1 MVALRPHGKG
11 KGPKPPRRHV
21 RIRKLRLLLL
31 LVGLGLLAGV
41 STVFGMMMAV
51 ASDLPKL
58 ELTTARN
65 SHLTDMQGHDLGLL
79 TGSQK
84 RLFLK
89 ESEIAPVM
97 KHAIIAIEDRR
108 FYTNEGVD
116 LRGIGR
122 AFYQDVI
129 QKRVVQGGSTIT
141 QQLVKNALAAQDD
154 RTLFQK
160 LREAALAYHL
170 THQWSKEKILNN
182 YLNTIYFG
190 NGAYG
195 VEAAARTYFQS
206 FHPGCDV
213 KGDEKCASDLAPQDA
228 ALLAGMVSSP
238 SAYDPIAHP
247 QASLQRRNVVLQ
259 RMFEQHFL
267 TQAQYDFARGQPLPE
282 RGDLQ
287 PPAED
292 TAYPYFT
299 SWIKQQVVDRLGGG
313 QEGARRAFEGG
324 LTVQT
329 TIDSD
334 LQDAAEAAVQQW
346 LPNTD
351 GPRASVVAI
360 ENGTGKVRAMVGGDD
375 YSTAPFNLATQGAR
389 QPGSAIKPFIL
400 AEALRQGISPNSV
413 WASHKLEINVPHS
426 KEIFTVNNYEGAYS
440 GSTTLARAITF
451 SDNSV
456 FAQVGI
462 KVGTRRIARL
472 AERMGIRS
480 HVSRN
485 YAMTLGGLKDGV
497 SPMDMAHAYETFA
510 SGGDLIY
517 GTLSP
522 GAENTREEVAP
533 GPVGIERI
541 TKRDDGKSVPIEL
554 PNGEDA
560 VNRKERRNVLEHS
573 VATEVGSLLQGVVR
587 DGTGTRAQVAGT
599 VIAGKTGT
607 TEGYGDA
614 WFVGWSPQYT
624 VAVWVGYPNEFKSM
638 KTEYQGQAG
647 GRRHL
652 PGGHLPDLHGVRA
665 ADPPAQGRRDGRR
678 RDADDDRP
686 GAGRDRRAHGAA
698 DDDRPRP
705 DDADR
710 ARAGADADAGAHR
723 SARRDGAARRRRGA
737 GSHAALGRPGPRHA
751 ARPLHAEPPRQL
763 RRLGDPDPRPDDDL
777 DVLPAGRRRLDRHRP
792 DRKVGRVVLERDAER
807 LCELARARA
816 QVLEPLE
823 AAALAHVLDALQRLE
838 RAEQHRRPHALGLGH
853 GVEQRVDP
861 VRAVHV
867 GAPRRPEQRRRALG
881 ETDVG
886 VAGGLGLVVGLG
898 LDDHARRVAVPH
910 DAAEQRPGHLHH
922 GAVVERVRERQ
933 ACSSSSA
940 RACASCSRT
949 RSCAVPPSEILD
961 SSQDCCSS
969 TT

>member
-1 MVALRPHGKG
+1 MSDHERTTDPHVGAPNGDAGNGATVVALRPHGKG
-11 KGPKPPRRHV
+11 KEPKPPRRRV
-21 RIRKLRLLLL
+21 RIRKLRLLVLL
-31 LVGLGLLAGV
+31 LGLGILAAV

-65 SHLTDMQGHDLGLL
+65 SHLTDMHGHDLGLL
-79 TGSQK
+79 TGNQK
-84 RLFLK
+84 RLFLR
-89 ESEIAPVM
+89 EDQIAPVM

-122 AFYQDVI
+122 AFFQDVI
-129 QKRVVQGGSTIT
+129 QKKVVQGGSTIT

-195 VEAAARTYFQS
+195 IEAAARTYFQAK
-206 FHPGCDV
+206 HPGCDV
-213 KGDEKCASDLAPQDA
+213 TGDKVCASDLAPEDA

-238 SAYDPIAHP
+238 TAYDPIAHP
-247 QASLQRRNVVLQ
+247 QAATERRNLVLQ
-259 RMFEQHFL
+259 RMLEQRFL
-267 TQAQYDFARGQPLPE
+267 TQSQYDTAKAQPVPDQ
-282 RGDLQ
+282 GDLQ

-292 TAYPYFT
+292 TKYPYFT

-329 TIDSD
+329 TIDGD
-334 LQDAAEAAVQQW
+334 LQDAADAAIRQW
-346 LPNTD
+346 LPNPD
-351 GPRASVVAI
+351 GPRAALVAI
-360 ENGTGKVRAMVGGDD
+360 ENSSGKVRAMVGGDD
-375 YSTAPFNLATQGAR
+375 YNNAPFNLATQGQR

-462 KVGTRRIARL
+462 KVGTRKVAAL
-472 AERMGIRS
+472 AERMGIRTKVS
-480 HVSRN
+480 HN
-485 YAMTLGGLKDGV
+485 YAMTLGGLKRGLT
-497 SPMDMAHAYETFA
+497 PLDMAHAYETFA

-517 GTLSP
+517 GSLSP
-522 GAENTREEVAP
+522 GADNGRNQTAP

-541 TKRDDGKSVPIEL
+541 TSRQDGKAKPIEL
-554 PNGEDA
+554 PSGEAA
-560 VNRKERRNVLEHS
+560 VNRKQRRNVLEHS

-587 DGTGTRAQVAGT
+587 YGTGTRAQVAGT

-638 KTEYQGQAG
+638 KTEYNGQ
-647 GRRHL
+647 
-652 PGGHLPDLHGVRA
+652 P
-665 ADPPAQGRRDGRR
+665 
-678 RDADDDRP
+678 
-686 GAGRDRRAHGAA
+686 
-698 DDDRPRP
+698 
-705 DDADR
+705 
-710 ARAGADADAGAHR
+710 
-723 SARRDGAARRRRGA
+723 
-737 GSHAALGRPGPRHA
+737 
-751 ARPLHAEPPRQL
+751 
-763 RRLGDPDPRPDDDL
+763 
-777 DVLPAGRRRLDRHRP
+777 
-792 DRKVGRVVLERDAER
+792 
-807 LCELARARA
+807 
-816 QVLEPLE
+816 
-823 AAALAHVLDALQRLE
+823 
-838 RAEQHRRPHALGLGH
+838 
-853 GVEQRVDP
+853 
-861 VRAVHV
+861 
-867 GAPRRPEQRRRALG
+867 
-881 ETDVG
+881 
-886 VAGGLGLVVGLG
+886 VAGGTYPAGIFQTFMGSALRIHPPKKEEDATPTTTPTAPEPGATAAPTAAPTEAPDTGG
-898 LDDHARRVAVPH
+898 ATPPAPTPAPTQTPVPTTPPTTP
-910 DAAEQRPGHLHH
+910 APG
-922 GAVVERVRERQ
+922 GDQ
-933 ACSSSSA
+933 AP
-940 RACASCSRT
+940 T
-949 RSCAVPPSEILD
+949 G
-961 SSQDCCSS
+961 QG
-969 TT
+969 

>member
-1 MVALRPHGKG
+1 
-11 KGPKPPRRHV
+11 
-21 RIRKLRLLLL
+21 
-31 LVGLGLLAGV
+31 
-41 STVFGMMMAV
+41 
-51 ASDLPKL
+51 
-58 ELTTARN
+58 
-65 SHLTDMQGHDLGLL
+65 
-79 TGSQK
+79 
-84 RLFLK
+84 
-89 ESEIAPVM
+89 M

-129 QKRVVQGGSTIT
+129 QKKVVQGGSTIT

-195 VEAAARTYFQS
+195 DRGGRAHVLPAQPPGLRRPRRQGLRLATSRRRRRRCWRGWSPRRARTTRS
-206 FHPGCDV
+206 RTRRRRRRAATSCCSGCSSR
-213 KGDEKCASDLAPQDA
+213 AS
-228 ALLAGMVSSP
+228 SRSRSTRRRRRSRSP
-238 SAYDPIAHP
+238 TRATCS
-247 QASLQRRNVVLQ
+247 RRP
-259 RMFEQHFL
+259 RRP
-267 TQAQYDFARGQPLPE
+267 T
-282 RGDLQ
+282 
-287 PPAED
+287 
-292 TAYPYFT
+292 YPYFT

-313 QEGARRAFEGG
+313 QEGARQAFEGG

-329 TIDSD
+329 TIDGD
-334 LQDAAEAAVQQW
+334 LQEAAEAAVNQW

-351 GPRASVVAI
+351 GPRASLVAI
-360 ENGTGKVRAMVGGDD
+360 ENGSGKVRAMVGGDD
-375 YSTAPFNLATQGAR
+375 YNTAPFNLATQGQR

-480 HVSRN
+480 HISRN

-517 GTLSP
+517 GSLSP
-522 GAENTREEVAP
+522 GADNSREEPAP
-533 GPVGIERI
+533 GPVGIEKI
-541 TKRDDGKSVPIEL
+541 THREDGKSVPIEL
-554 PNGEDA
+554 PSGEEA
-560 VNRKERRNVLEHS
+560 VNRKQRRNVLEHS

-587 DGTGTRAQVAGT
+587 YGTGTRAQVAGT

-638 KTEYQGQAG
+638 ETEYNGQPVAG
-647 GRRHL
+647 GTYPAGIFQTFMGSALRIHPPKDDEDRR
-652 PGGHLPDLHGVRA
+652 GGHADRA
-665 ADPPAQGRRDGRR
+665 
-678 RDADDDRP
+678 
-686 GAGRDRRAHGAA
+686 GAGRDRRAHGG
-698 DDDRPRP
+698 
-705 DDADR
+705 ADR
-710 ARAGADADAGAHR
+710 RARHRRHGAHRARAARAGADAGAHHA
-723 SARRDGAARRRRGA
+723 ARHDAAARRRRGA
-737 GSHAALGRPGPRHA
+737 GHGPALARRPGPRHA
-751 ARPLHAEPPRQL
+751 ARPR
-763 RRLGDPDPRPDDDL
+763 
-777 DVLPAGRRRLDRHRP
+777 
-792 DRKVGRVVLERDAER
+792 
-807 LCELARARA
+807 
-816 QVLEPLE
+816 
-823 AAALAHVLDALQRLE
+823 
-838 RAEQHRRPHALGLGH
+838 
-853 GVEQRVDP
+853 
-861 VRAVHV
+861 
-867 GAPRRPEQRRRALG
+867 
-881 ETDVG
+881 
-886 VAGGLGLVVGLG
+886 
-898 LDDHARRVAVPH
+898 HARTAT
-910 DAAEQRPGHLHH
+910 AARP
-922 GAVVERVRERQ
+922 
-933 ACSSSSA
+933 
-940 RACASCSRT
+940 
-949 RSCAVPPSEILD
+949 PW
-961 SSQDCCSS
+961 
-969 TT
+969 